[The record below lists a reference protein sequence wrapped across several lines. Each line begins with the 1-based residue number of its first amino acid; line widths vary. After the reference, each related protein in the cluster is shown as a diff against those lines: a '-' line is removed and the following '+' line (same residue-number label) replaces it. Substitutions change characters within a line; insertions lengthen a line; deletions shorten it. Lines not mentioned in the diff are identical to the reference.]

1 MSDITSSQK
10 RAITAYAS
18 SIKRLGVSEL
28 VPPAFESAEDLSA
41 FLDAIGPEFQKTKKR
56 FQNELEVY
64 KKAQSE
70 APSIGGKSNIWA
82 ELDRKVDRIEDM
94 LRNPSTLKS
103 RLDEGR
109 RSMMPRISPRVA
121 ELVNVTL
128 TETEAQYTAAIDS
141 ESLLS
146 LKSELED
153 WAKAWMTY
161 TVQWLTFD
169 INRQIEYLWVR
180 RDGST
185 MVEQPTI
192 RPLEVSMLSTT
203 FHAPSLKGEKDKAS
217 LAGGVYRNFRTILYG
232 VMSFTFLFG
241 LRGSGGDSGLF
252 TGLMVMAGVVA
263 VVYGFLQ
270 AKRDQERDGEN
281 LRAQL
286 QDKAER
292 EARDAV
298 RIWLDR
304 ISDKMIQ
311 DVREQLHNRRSE
323 LFIWYRTSVVPQ
335 RDSYAAAQEQR
346 KKMASEATVKIR
358 DLEAKI
364 RDLDRACQEY
374 DRLKSVH

>member
-1 MSDITSSQK
+1 M
-10 RAITAYAS
+10 
-18 SIKRLGVSEL
+18 
-28 VPPAFESAEDLSA
+28 
-41 FLDAIGPEFQKTKKR
+41 
-56 FQNELEVY
+56 
-64 KKAQSE
+64 
-70 APSIGGKSNIWA
+70 
-82 ELDRKVDRIEDM
+82 DRKVDRIEDM

-141 ESLLS
+141 DSLLS

-169 INRQIEYLWVR
+169 INRQIEYLWVQ

-185 MVEQPTI
+185 MLEQPTI

-270 AKRDQERDGEN
+270 ASAIKNETAKTCVLSSKTRQSEKP
-281 LRAQL
+281 AMP
-286 QDKAER
+286 
-292 EARDAV
+292 V
-298 RIWLDR
+298 RIWLR
-304 ISDKMIQ
+304 SDLRQ
-311 DVREQLHNRRSE
+311 D
-323 LFIWYRTSVVPQ
+323 
-335 RDSYAAAQEQR
+335 DSG
-346 KKMASEATVKIR
+346 
-358 DLEAKI
+358 
-364 RDLDRACQEY
+364 CP
-374 DRLKSVH
+374 